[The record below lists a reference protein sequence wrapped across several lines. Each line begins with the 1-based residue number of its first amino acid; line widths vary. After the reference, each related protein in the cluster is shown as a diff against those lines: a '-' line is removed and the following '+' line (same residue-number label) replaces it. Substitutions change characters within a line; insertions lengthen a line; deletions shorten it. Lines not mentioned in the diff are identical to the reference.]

1 MHACSPHPSTLGQG
15 FNITLTVLPSI
26 TWQGQEGHQRG
37 ASGAGEGA
45 GVALHHYLVSPASHR
60 ILHQLA
66 QLPPP
71 WVEVECCIDP
81 SPSDSGDDV
90 YWLSNTFSA

>member
-1 MHACSPHPSTLGQG
+1 MHVAHTPSTLDQG
-15 FNITLTVLPSI
+15 FNITLTVLPST

-45 GVALHHYLVSPASHR
+45 GVALHHYYLVSPASHR

-71 WVEVECCIDP
+71 WVGSSLRPPPPLNLVLP
-81 SPSDSGDDV
+81 MLLFLLP
-90 YWLSNTFSA
+90 